1 MKCLN
6 KNGRRILCVILLG
19 VFSISLLSGCSL
31 GNAYAVDESLHVKS
45 TVKLPIVRPNSL
57 ATENVVIPYDAYVY
71 DDAGMDFEAGLLINQ
86 TRNSVVSAVNPHKR
100 IYPASMTK
108 ILTAIV
114 IIEAVERGEISLGD
128 AVVINKKIEFNEDN
142 VTIMGLE
149 PGDSIT
155 VNELMHGLLISS
167 FNDCAIALARYV
179 SGSVS
184 DFVELMNQKA
194 AELGATNSHFVNPHG
209 LHDNNHYTTPYDLYL
224 IFKCFLSKDA
234 LVQIDSNSKY
244 LLTMYRDDEK
254 VQMEITATNAFLS
267 NSFEMPTGY
276 HITGWKTGTTER
288 AGSCIILEFVNDE
301 TEEKYI
307 CLVSNATNHE
317 TLYQNVENMLKEIY

>member
-6 KNGRRILCVILLG
+6 KMGRRILCVILL
-19 VFSISLLSGCSL
+19 STCCISLLSGCSM
-31 GNAYAVDESLHVKS
+31 GNDYDVSKPLHVGS
-45 TVKLPIVRPNSL
+45 TVKLPIVRPDSL

-114 IIEAVERGEISLGD
+114 IIEAVESGQISLGD
-128 AVVINKKIEFNEDN
+128 TVVINKKIEFNEDN

-149 PGDSIT
+149 PGDYIT

-167 FNDCAIALARYV
+167 FNDCAVALARYV
-179 SGSVS
+179 AGSVA

-234 LVQIDSNSKY
+234 LVQIDSNSQY
-244 LLTMYRDDEK
+244 LLTMYRDEEK
-254 VQMEITATNAFLS
+254 IQMEITATNAFLS

-276 HITGWKTGTTER
+276 HITGWKTGTTEK
-288 AGSCIILEFVNDE
+288 AGSCIILEFVKDE

-317 TLYQNVENMLKEIY
+317 ALYQNVENMLKEIY